1 MSYLVLNIYYP
12 YFSIHIRREIHNSF
26 ATLQALLFLFKKN
39 TSIYFNNLL
48 AVHLGCSILAC
59 VAGVRKGKG
68 KGIRARD
75 HARGRREEGNA
86 CKEAIVFAIPPT
98 N

>member
-1 MSYLVLNIYYP
+1 MFEYVKRISGGT
-12 YFSIHIRREIHNSF
+12 RKRESE
-26 ATLQALLFLFKKN
+26 QALCGQMRCECVK
-39 TSIYFNNLL
+39 SICCDGFDCNSLR
-48 AVHLGCSILAC
+48 GRRSK
-59 VAGVRKGKG
+59 RKG
-68 KGIRARD
+68 KGIRPRD

>member
-1 MSYLVLNIYYP
+1 MGNLSTSL
-12 YFSIHIRREIHNSF
+12 HGRRS
-26 ATLQALLFLFKKN
+26 
-39 TSIYFNNLL
+39 
-48 AVHLGCSILAC
+48 
-59 VAGVRKGKG
+59 KGKG

-75 HARGRREEGNA
+75 HARGGREEGNA